1 MRKFLLSCV
10 LLTLTGCIHFES
22 NPIPPSVELSPEQL
36 NLGNSETT
44 IEGVDFGL
52 EVRTNESD
60 SFANVEILPG
70 LKVSAVHPNSPAD
83 FAGIDV
89 NDVILSV
96 DGVDTNDMDSLNAI
110 AMKSQPDHKHLFVIR
125 RGTTALEATVI
136 ARQSNR
142 PLPLKELY
150 RIDPIASRAAYR
162 TEILY
167 LPTGIRSSG
176 ARVVRMTDDSP
187 LKKAGIQLGDL
198 IVAINSQGVESA
210 QKFVTDLIEDYSPGA
225 QVTLKVISS
234 GRQFD
239 KQVRLWDPG
248 RYLSRLQLW
257 PLFRYE
263 FRPDPKTVIFQFPE
277 FLPIYRIYE
286 SDFESHH
293 QFLFFFNIRNTRNPP
308 DKSTYQ

>member
-1 MRKFLLSCV
+1 MRKFLISCV
-10 LLTLTGCIHFES
+10 FLTLMGCIHFES

-36 NLGNSETT
+36 HLGDTE
-44 IEGVDFGL
+44 IPKAGVDFGL

-60 SFANVEILPG
+60 SFANVEVLPG

-89 NDVILSV
+89 NDVIISV
-96 DGVDTNDMDSLNAI
+96 DGVETNDMDSLNSI
-110 AMKSQPDHKHLFVIR
+110 AMNSRQDQKHLFVIR

-142 PLPLKELY
+142 PIPPKELY

-167 LPTGIRSSG
+167 LPTGIPSSG
-176 ARVVRMTDDSP
+176 ARVVRMADNSP

-198 IVAINSQGVESA
+198 IIAVDSKGVESA

-225 QVTLKVISS
+225 QVTLKVISN

-239 KQVRLWDPG
+239 RQVRLWNPG

-277 FLPIYRIYE
+277 FLPVYRIYE
-286 SDFESHH
+286 SNYESHH